1 MSGPIPIKRRGGNPP
16 SSSPQPRIESGGSS
30 TGYHSEKTTS
40 PAESIT
46 SANPFSFESAM
57 ESSELED
64 LLDQLYELS
73 DRLSVFPGGRLI
85 EEYRNVLTEL
95 LRRAAQGLRIK
106 RDMRWRKTD
115 RKLYITIER
124 TEKAMDE
131 LEEAFKYE
139 GNRTKALALMEEIK
153 GCLISLLM

>member
-1 MSGPIPIKRRGGNPP
+1 MAGIQVNRRSNDQPAAT
-16 SSSPQPRIESGGSS
+16 PQPRVEYGSS
-30 TGYHSEKTTS
+30 NTGRHTD
-40 PAESIT
+40 PAAAVAPSG
-46 SANPFSFESAM
+46 FSFESVM
-57 ESSELED
+57 ESTELED

-85 EEYRNVLTEL
+85 EEYREVLHEL
-95 LRRAAQGLRIK
+95 LKRAAQGMRIK

-115 RKLYITIER
+115 RKMYITIER
-124 TEKAMDE
+124 AEKAMEE
-131 LEEAFKYE
+131 LEEAFLYE

>member
-1 MSGPIPIKRRGGNPP
+1 MAIQIKRGGGEPAA
-16 SSSPQPRIESGGSS
+16 SPQTRIEYGGSH
-30 TGYHSEKTTS
+30 TGTHTAPADAVTS
-40 PAESIT
+40 
-46 SANPFSFESAM
+46 SAFSFDAAM
-57 ESSELED
+57 ESTELED

-85 EEYRNVLTEL
+85 EEYRSVLTEL
-95 LRRAAQGLRIK
+95 LKRAAKGLRIK

-115 RKLYITIER
+115 RKLYVTIER
-124 TEKAMDE
+124 AEKAMDE
-131 LEEAFKYE
+131 LEEAFIYE

>member
-1 MSGPIPIKRRGGNPP
+1 MPIQIKRGGSEPA
-16 SSSPQPRIESGGSS
+16 SSQPRVEYGSSS
-30 TGYHSEKTTS
+30 TGHQAS
-40 PAESIT
+40 PANEISS
-46 SANPFSFESAM
+46 SAFSFETAM
-57 ESSELED
+57 EATELED

-85 EEYRNVLTEL
+85 EEYRAVLTEL
-95 LRRAAQGLRIK
+95 LKRATKGLRIK

-115 RKLYITIER
+115 RKMYVTIER
-124 TEKAMDE
+124 AEKAMDE
-131 LEEAFKYE
+131 LEEAFLYE

>member
-1 MSGPIPIKRRGGNPP
+1 MAGIQVKRRSGD
-16 SSSPQPRIESGGSS
+16 SPAPAPQTRIESGGGGMGNHTESAS
-30 TGYHSEKTTS
+30 AVNQ
-40 PAESIT
+40 AE
-46 SANPFSFESAM
+46 FSFEAVM
-57 ESSELED
+57 ESTELED

-73 DRLSVFPGGRLI
+73 DKLSVFPGGRLI
-85 EEYRNVLTEL
+85 EEYRSVLHEL
-95 LRRAAQGLRIK
+95 LKRAAQGMRIK

-124 TEKAMDE
+124 AEEAMGE
-131 LEEAFKYE
+131 LEEAFLYE

>member
-1 MSGPIPIKRRGGNPP
+1 MAIQIKRGGGEPAA
-16 SSSPQPRIESGGSS
+16 SSQPRIEYGSS
-30 TGYHSEKTTS
+30 HTDTHTA
-40 PAESIT
+40 PANSVAS
-46 SANPFSFESAM
+46 SAFSFDAAM
-57 ESSELED
+57 ESTELED

-85 EEYRNVLTEL
+85 EEYRSVLTEL
-95 LRRAAQGLRIK
+95 LKRASKGLRIK

-115 RKLYITIER
+115 RKLYVTIER
-124 TEKAMDE
+124 AEKAMDE
-131 LEEAFKYE
+131 LEEAFIYE

>member
-1 MSGPIPIKRRGGNPP
+1 MPIQIKRGGGEPAA
-16 SSSPQPRIESGGSS
+16 SSQPRVEYGGSS
-30 TGYHSEKTTS
+30 GHHTA
-40 PAESIT
+40 PANAIAS
-46 SANPFSFESAM
+46 SGFSFDSAM
-57 ESSELED
+57 EAAELED

-85 EEYRNVLTEL
+85 EEYRNVLNEL
-95 LRRAAQGLRIK
+95 LKRAVKGMRIK

-115 RKLYITIER
+115 RKMYITIER
-124 TEKAMDE
+124 AEKAMDE
-131 LEEAFKYE
+131 LEEAFIYE

>member
-1 MSGPIPIKRRGGNPP
+1 MAIQIKRSGGEQVA
-16 SSSPQPRIESGGSS
+16 SSQPRIESGGGHTGSHTAPANAVASS
-30 TGYHSEKTTS
+30 
-40 PAESIT
+40 A
-46 SANPFSFESAM
+46 FSFDAAM
-57 ESSELED
+57 ESTELED

-95 LRRAAQGLRIK
+95 LRRATQGLRIK

-115 RKLYITIER
+115 RKMYVTIER
-124 TEKAMDE
+124 AEKAMDE
-131 LEEAFKYE
+131 LEEAFLYE